1 MLQLNNQMPRFSA
14 KGVKIEAFFHTSY
27 IIQLMSASLGLY
39 RLQQVDRQIDRARS
53 QLDIIHQTL
62 ENDVELR
69 ESLMRVE
76 TMQSEHYRTNQELK
90 NIEAEAQ
97 AQKVKTEQAE
107 SNLYGGK
114 VKNPKELQDLQ
125 KDIVSLKKHIV
136 TLEERELEAMMRAEN
151 TENALQ
157 NAKTDLELIQARLG
171 NEHKK
176 LIADQSALS
185 MELERL
191 TEEREAALSPI
202 ESTLLSTYEYLRQQ
216 KRGVAVTEI
225 NDNSCSSCGATL
237 NAALQQNARS
247 AKQLMNCPS
256 CGRIL
261 YSN

>member
-1 MLQLNNQMPRFSA
+1 
-14 KGVKIEAFFHTSY
+14 
-27 IIQLMSASLGLY
+27 MSASLGLY

-53 QLDIIHQTL
+53 QLDTIRQTL

-69 ESLMRVE
+69 EALKRVE
-76 TMQSEHYRTNQELK
+76 TTQAEHYRASQELK
-90 NIEAEAQ
+90 SLEAEVQ
-97 AQKVKTEQAE
+97 THKIKMEQAE
-107 SNLYGGK
+107 SSLYGGT

-125 KDIVSLKKHIV
+125 KDIVSIKKHI
-136 TLEERELEAMMRAEN
+136 TALEERELESMMRAEN

-157 NAKTDLELIQARLG
+157 SAKTDLELMQARLG
-171 NEHKK
+171 NEHRK
-176 LIADQSALS
+176 LIDEQSVLIT
-185 MELERL
+185 EVERL
-191 TEEREAALSPI
+191 TEEREAALGPI
-202 ESTLLSTYEYLRQQ
+202 ESTLLATYEYLRQQ

>member
-1 MLQLNNQMPRFSA
+1 
-14 KGVKIEAFFHTSY
+14 
-27 IIQLMSASLGLY
+27 MSASLGLY

-53 QLDIIHQTL
+53 QLDTIRQTL

-69 ESLMRVE
+69 EALKRVE
-76 TMQSEHYRTNQELK
+76 TTQAEHYRASQELK
-90 NIEAEAQ
+90 SLEAEVQ
-97 AQKVKTEQAE
+97 THKIKMEQAE
-107 SNLYGGK
+107 SSLYGGT

-125 KDIVSLKKHIV
+125 KDIVSIKKHI
-136 TLEERELEAMMRAEN
+136 TALEERELESMMRAEN

-157 NAKTDLELIQARLG
+157 SAKTDLELMQARLG
-171 NEHKK
+171 NEHRK
-176 LIADQSALS
+176 LIDEQSVLITE
-185 MELERL
+185 MERL
-191 TEEREAALSPI
+191 TEEREAALGPI
-202 ESTLLSTYEYLRQQ
+202 ESTLLATYEYLRQQ

>member
-1 MLQLNNQMPRFSA
+1 
-14 KGVKIEAFFHTSY
+14 
-27 IIQLMSASLGLY
+27 MSASLGLY

-53 QLDIIHQTL
+53 QLDTIRQTL

-69 ESLMRVE
+69 EALKRVE
-76 TMQSEHYRTNQELK
+76 TTQAEHYRASQELK
-90 NIEAEAQ
+90 SLEAEVQ
-97 AQKVKTEQAE
+97 THKIKMEQAE
-107 SNLYGGK
+107 SSLYGGT

-125 KDIVSLKKHIV
+125 KDIVSIKKHI
-136 TLEERELEAMMRAEN
+136 TALEERELESMMRAEN

-157 NAKTDLELIQARLG
+157 NAKTELELMQARLG
-171 NEHKK
+171 NEHRK
-176 LIADQSALS
+176 LIDEQSVLIT
-185 MELERL
+185 EVERL
-191 TEEREAALSPI
+191 TEEREAALGPI
-202 ESTLLSTYEYLRQQ
+202 ESTLLATYEYLRQQ